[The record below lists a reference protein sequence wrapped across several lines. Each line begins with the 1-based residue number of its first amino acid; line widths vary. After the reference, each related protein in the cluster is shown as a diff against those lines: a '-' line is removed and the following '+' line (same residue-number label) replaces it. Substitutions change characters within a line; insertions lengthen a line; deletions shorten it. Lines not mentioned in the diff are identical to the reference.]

1 MHGMT
6 CILQIPFKQKTADH
20 LPQQVTHVPGE
31 HFKRIQSMG
40 YRHLGASHVH
50 ARISFADFDS
60 AFNTM
65 HAHILAP
72 KKKKSSNFWFEES
85 LRFVDHKLSYQ

>member
-1 MHGMT
+1 M
-6 CILQIPFKQKTADH
+6 
-20 LPQQVTHVPGE
+20 PGE

-72 KKKKSSNFWFEES
+72 KKKKVQIFGLKNHLDLWIINF
-85 LRFVDHKLSYQ
+85 LTNKLQKSFGLTDVFFRVVIDIC